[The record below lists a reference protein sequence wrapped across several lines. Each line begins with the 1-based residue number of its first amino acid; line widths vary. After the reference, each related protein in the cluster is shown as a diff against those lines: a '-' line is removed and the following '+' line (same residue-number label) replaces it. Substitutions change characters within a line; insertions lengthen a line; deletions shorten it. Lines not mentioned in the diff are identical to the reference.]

1 MKIEVSP
8 VVKKPTLYGMEYP
21 KLRKMLRIKKT
32 AQRYNDKGEKVFTGE
47 ITDTFKGTGK
57 VSSVKSAPIILKHEK
72 VQGPFALV
80 LYKTDSDVRSGPSY
94 VYQGYIHVEEG
105 EFAYVYRDTLED
117 YPEAYWCDDTTLFM
131 DVRNKEKGEK
141 FAVQIDGEPTS
152 MECWQFDESGNDT
165 PEHFFKQEMEKKK
178 KEIAQE
184 LGLAEDKVS
193 VIIQLDL

>member
-32 AQRYNDKGEKVFTGE
+32 AQRYDEKGEKVFKLQ
-47 ITDTFKGTGK
+47 DNVAQSK
-57 VSSVKSAPIILKHEK
+57 KSAPVILKHEK
-72 VQGPFALV
+72 IHGPFALV
-80 LYKTDSDVRSGPSY
+80 LYKTDSDIQSGPSY

-117 YPEAYWCDDTTLFM
+117 YPDAMWCDDTTLFM

-178 KEIAQE
+178 EEIAQE
-184 LGLAEDKVS
+184 LGLDEDKVS